1 MILYITGIGIVAPGL
16 TDWEEASA
24 VLRGDRPYTRI
35 PLGRLSPAILPPNER
50 RRATMPTRL
59 ALEASR
65 QVLEVSK
72 TDPEQLSSVFASSD
86 GDLALVDAM
95 CTSICREPPSVSP
108 TIFHNSVH
116 NAVAGYWSIA
126 FGCMAASTSIAAWD
140 GTFAAG
146 LVESAAQ
153 LATDANELLL
163 VAYDVPVS
171 GKLDSHRHFCA
182 PFACALALSNTDMTA
197 PIASLQI
204 SIESAVQ
211 DTALPSELGTALDSL
226 RLGNPAARSLS
237 LFHAIATRRHGQLYL
252 PYLADTSLCIRVN

>member
-1 MILYITGIGIVAPGL
+1 MMNIGA
-16 TDWEEASA
+16 T
-24 VLRGDRPYTRI
+24 
-35 PLGRLSPAILPPNER
+35 LPS
-50 RRATMPTRL
+50 RL

-65 QVLEVSK
+65 QVLEVTK
-72 TDPEQLSSVFASSD
+72 TDPAQFSSVFASSD

-126 FGCMAASTSIAAWD
+126 FGCMQASTSIAAWD

-153 LATDANELLL
+153 LATDADELLL
-163 VAYDVPVS
+163 VAYDVPVA

-182 PFACALALSNTDMTA
+182 PFACALTLSNTETTA
-197 PIASLQI
+197 AIASLRI
-204 SIESAVQ
+204 SIEPGEQGTV
-211 DTALPSELGTALDSL
+211 LPSKLGTELDSL

-237 LFHAIATRRHGQLYL
+237 LFHAIATLRHGPLHL
-252 PYLADTSLCIRVN
+252 PYLANASLCVRVN